1 MLRVSCQT
9 VLFSVQPEEDADLRI
24 ALVARSGDPDLLVSS
39 DFPNPH
45 CARSLS
51 GLTTCSNY
59 TWTSSQYS
67 SDLIVL
73 SRDFP
78 CSAVIPSTRVSS
90 SCSPT
95 DSYRPS
101 SHRRVSIGVYGYSS
115 SSSFTIVAGAA
126 NGLVPLPAGAPLMS
140 SLSPAYECALRDPG
154 SQATSPSLFF
164 FCPTYNI
171 YVK

>member
-1 MLRVSCQT
+1 M
-9 VLFSVQPEEDADLRI
+9 FFAVQPEADADLRI

-45 CARSLS
+45 CARSSS

-59 TWTSSQYS
+59 TWSSSQYA

-90 SCSPT
+90 SCRPQ
-95 DSYRPS
+95 DSYRPA
-101 SHRRVSIGVYGYSS
+101 SHRPVNIGVYGYSS
-115 SSSFTIVAGAA
+115 SSSFTIVAGSTS
-126 NGLVPLPAGAPLMS
+126 GLIPLPAGAPLMS

-154 SQATSPSLFF
+154 G
-164 FCPTYNI
+164 
-171 YVK
+171 